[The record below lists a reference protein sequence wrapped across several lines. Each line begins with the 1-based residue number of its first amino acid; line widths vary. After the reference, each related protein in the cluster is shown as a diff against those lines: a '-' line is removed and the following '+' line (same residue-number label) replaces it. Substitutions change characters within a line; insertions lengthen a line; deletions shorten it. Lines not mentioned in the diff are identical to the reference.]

1 MQMLSGGFALIG
13 AAAVLAALV
22 TFFYVLIYGYEYY
35 NPRDPPGWLVALL
48 RVYRRQIVAF
58 CVLYA
63 VSIAA
68 FVLATIFKR
77 YAL

>member
-1 MQMLSGGFALIG
+1 MHGTPMQMLSGGFALIG
-13 AAAVLAALV
+13 AAAVPAA
-22 TFFYVLIYGYEYY
+22 LIYGYEYY
-35 NPRDPPGWLVALL
+35 NPRDPPGWLAALL
-48 RVYRRQIVAF
+48 RVYKRQIIAF